1 MARQWIWLAFC
12 LLAGCEATGGMFSN
26 IRGDAQRERATFA
39 TESPIDAQV
48 LAVYLQL
55 MSDLVDGD
63 LVTQA
68 EVFQSVTA
76 DTDASPTTTN
86 RLKLALALA
95 VPGHPNSNAEHA
107 REALSELLSESELL
121 LPEERL
127 LAAIQL
133 QEVEERLILNMEA
146 SQTRSD
152 AEAAI
157 ERQNFDAAQ
166 RIEQL
171 EDENRQLRR
180 RLEEVETTLE
190 ELTDIERSI
199 RERESGPN

>member
-1 MARQWIWLAFC
+1 
-12 LLAGCEATGGMFSN
+12 MFSN
-26 IRGDAQRERATFA
+26 IRGDAERERAAFA

-76 DTDASPTTTN
+76 DTETSPTTTN

-95 VPGHPNSNAEHA
+95 VPGHPNSNPEHA
-107 REALSELLSESELL
+107 REELSELLSASELL

-127 LAAIQL
+127 LASIQL
-133 QEVEERLILNMEA
+133 QEVEERLILNIEA

-171 EDENRQLRR
+171 EGENRELRR